1 MGDLEKEVAK
11 LKEDLQTSE
20 GARLRAVEQSKSLD
34 TQKLKMLEEAE
45 ARHKQ
50 MIKDLETEL
59 EEREARG

>member
-1 MGDLEKEVAK
+1 M
-11 LKEDLQTSE
+11 
-20 GARLRAVEQSKSLD
+20 RAVEQSKSHD

-50 MIKDLETEL
+50 MIKDLELEL